1 MSLKKYG
8 SAVKITKIESSLAL
22 DPNMVVKE
30 IEKSWQTKQM
40 TIDELH
46 EALKSMWII
55 DYGDD
60 DLRSVIE
67 LLTSVGFKITQ

>member
-22 DPNMVVKE
+22 DPNIVVKE
-30 IEKSWQTKQM
+30 IENSWESKQM

-46 EALKSMWII
+46 EAIKSMGVI
-55 DYGDD
+55 DYGDE

-67 LLTSVGFKITQ
+67 LLTSIGFKITQ